1 MAPRKPNKSR
11 RDKPNDSL
19 ANQVGGWLGGA
30 AKAVGRAAAQNP
42 LVAQNIRYGKAVAAG
57 PTQLAKTAAIDL
69 AAGAAGAG
77 VSRAAAAAVRAGR
90 VVNPVAAARNL
101 IKGEQVIVHGTAK
114 KITGSMLK
122 GVAGEVDDTTKV
134 VFGWN
139 PRQPFSKDFV
149 PQRARSFATGTAY
162 GKPDL
167 QNSQRNVVIA
177 RVKKSDTFAHQGG
190 LENEAVIT
198 AGNARISSVIKA
210 PPPNASRAEIAAY
223 SKSLANEVR
232 KAGSRLRGADRLSE
246 LQQRIE
252 LAKYSKSLKK
262 VPKKK

>member
-1 MAPRKPNKSR
+1 MAR
-11 RDKPNDSL
+11 RNVTSKN
-19 ANQVGGWLGGA
+19 VGAWLGGNRGYLRSGQQSDQTSA
-30 AKAVGRAAAQNP
+30 QVDSGGGQMEQVRAELGLGAYAVG
-42 LVAQNIRYGKAVAAG
+42 VG
-57 PTQLAKTAAIDL
+57 TTAAI
-69 AAGAAGAG
+69 GAG
-77 VSRAAAAAVRAGR
+77 VAAVKSGR

-114 KITGSMLK
+114 KITGNMLK
-122 GVAGEVDDTTKV
+122 GVAGEFDDITKV

-139 PRQPFSKDFV
+139 PRQAYSKDFV

-177 RVKKSDTFAHQGG
+177 RVKKSDTFPHPGG

-198 AGNARISSVIKA
+198 AGNAQISSVIKA
-210 PPPNASRAEIAAY
+210 PPFNASKAEIATY

-246 LQQRIE
+246 LQERIE
-252 LAKYSKSLKK
+252 LAKYFKSLKK

>member
-1 MAPRKPNKSR
+1 MAPRNPNKSR

-77 VSRAAAAAVRAGR
+77 VGRVIQSGR

>member
-1 MAPRKPNKSR
+1 
-11 RDKPNDSL
+11 
-19 ANQVGGWLGGA
+19 
-30 AKAVGRAAAQNP
+30 
-42 LVAQNIRYGKAVAAG
+42 
-57 PTQLAKTAAIDL
+57 L
-69 AAGAAGAG
+69 AAGWVAQRKLWGVLLHRIRLLRRTLGMGKLLRLGLLSWRRRRLWILLPVLLVLGLAGLCCA
-77 VSRAAAAAVRAGR
+77 SGR